1 MQSVG
6 SMAFRMLAKVQR
18 FLTLTALLACV
29 LAPLS
34 ATGCEVAGSL
44 VAQPSPTATATLTP
58 TVTATAT
65 STATPAPTATST
77 PTIEPLQLSLNLHPP
92 QVRQGH
98 TLLIEV
104 LANRPVTVTG
114 ALDDRTLSFTPRSG
128 GAWAVAGMP
137 VTAEVSAHPVQ
148 LWVVDSLGGGIST
161 TMSVMV
167 MAADFG
173 GEHIELPADRVYLLE
188 PEVVREEAQRLGQVF
203 AHVTPQQFWT
213 STFSWPH
220 AGEVTSPFG
229 IRRTYNDG
237 QASYHGGI
245 DISAEA
251 GAPVAASSQ
260 GRVALA
266 ESLQVRGNAVILD
279 HGLGVYSGYYHL
291 SEILV
296 REGQQVAQGE
306 VIGRA
311 GDTGLSTGV
320 HLHWEMRVG
329 GVLVNPLEWTL
340 RQFPQ

>member
-1 MQSVG
+1 
-6 SMAFRMLAKVQR
+6 MAFRMLARVQR
-18 FLTLTALLACV
+18 FLTVTVVWACV
-29 LAPLS
+29 LFAPS
-34 ATGCEVAGSL
+34 VTGCDVARSL

-58 TVTATAT
+58 TATVTATAT
-65 STATPAPTATST
+65 PTPAPTATPT
-77 PTIEPLQLSLNLHPP
+77 PTLEPLQLSLNLHPP
-92 QVRQGH
+92 QVTQGH
-98 TLLIEV
+98 TLLVEV

-128 GAWAVAGMP
+128 GSWAVAGMP
-137 VTAEVSAHPVQ
+137 VTAEVAAHPVQ
-148 LWVVDSLGGGIST
+148 LSVVDSFGGGIST

-173 GEHIELPADRVYLLE
+173 SEEIELPPDRVYLLE
-188 PEVVREEAQRLGQVF
+188 PEVVREEARRLGQVF
-203 AHVTPQQFWT
+203 ARVTPQLFWR

-220 AGEVTSPFG
+220 AEEVTSPFG

-237 QASYHGGI
+237 QDSYHGGI

-251 GAPVAASSQ
+251 GAPVAASSH

-296 REGQQVAQGE
+296 SEGQQVAQGD

-329 GVLVNPLEWTL
+329 GILVNPLEWTL

>member
-1 MQSVG
+1 
-6 SMAFRMLAKVQR
+6 
-18 FLTLTALLACV
+18 
-29 LAPLS
+29 
-34 ATGCEVAGSL
+34 
-44 VAQPSPTATATLTP
+44 
-58 TVTATAT
+58 
-65 STATPAPTATST
+65 
-77 PTIEPLQLSLNLHPP
+77 
-92 QVRQGH
+92 
-98 TLLIEV
+98 
-104 LANRPVTVTG
+104 
-114 ALDDRTLSFTPRSG
+114 
-128 GAWAVAGMP
+128 
-137 VTAEVSAHPVQ
+137 
-148 LWVVDSLGGGIST
+148 
-161 TMSVMV
+161 

-173 GEHIELPADRVYLLE
+173 SEQIELPADRVYLLE

-203 AHVTPQQFWT
+203 AQVSPQQFWG

-220 AGEVTSPFG
+220 AEEVTSPFG

-237 QASYHGGI
+237 QSSYHGGI

-251 GAPVAASSQ
+251 GAPVAASSH

-266 ESLQVRGNAVILD
+266 ESLQVRGNAVIVD

-296 REGQQVAQGE
+296 SEGQQVTQGD

>member
-1 MQSVG
+1 
-6 SMAFRMLAKVQR
+6 MAFRMLAKVQR
-18 FLTLTALLACV
+18 ALTLTVVLACV
-29 LAPLS
+29 LGPLS
-34 ATGCEVAGSL
+34 ATGCNVASSL
-44 VAQPSPTATATLTP
+44 VAQFSPTATATLTP
-58 TVTATAT
+58 TVTATGTPTAT
-65 STATPAPTATST
+65 PTPAPTSTPT

-98 TLLIEV
+98 TLLVEV

-114 ALDDRTLSFTPRSG
+114 ALDDRTLSFTPGPG

-137 VTAEVSAHPVQ
+137 VTAEVAAHPVQ
-148 LWVVDSLGGGIST
+148 LSVVDSWGGGIST

-173 GEHIELPADRVYLLE
+173 SEQIELPADRVYLLE

-203 AHVTPQQFWT
+203 AHVTPQPFWS

-220 AGEVTSPFG
+220 AEEVTSPFG

-237 QASYHGGI
+237 QDSYHGGI

-251 GAPVAASSQ
+251 GAPVAASSD

-266 ESLQVRGNAVILD
+266 EPLQVRGNAVILD

-296 REGQQVAQGE
+296 AEGQQVAQGD
-306 VIGRA
+306 VIGHA
-311 GDTGLSTGV
+311 GNTGLSTGV

-329 GVLVNPLEWTL
+329 GVLVNPLEWTF

>member
-1 MQSVG
+1 
-6 SMAFRMLAKVQR
+6 MAFRMLARVQR
-18 FLTLTALLACV
+18 ALTLTVVLACV

-34 ATGCEVAGSL
+34 ATGCNVASSL
-44 VAQPSPTATATLTP
+44 VAQFSPTATATLTP
-58 TVTATAT
+58 TVTATGTPTAT
-65 STATPAPTATST
+65 PTPAPTSTPT

-98 TLLIEV
+98 TLLVEV

-114 ALDDRTLSFTPRSG
+114 ALDDRTLSFTPGPG

-137 VTAEVSAHPVQ
+137 VTAEVAAHPVQ
-148 LWVVDSLGGGIST
+148 LSVVDSWGGGIST

-173 GEHIELPADRVYLLE
+173 SEQIELPADRVYLLE
-188 PEVVREEAQRLGQVF
+188 PEVVREEAQQLGQVF
-203 AHVTPQQFWT
+203 AHVTPQPFWS
-213 STFSWPH
+213 STFIWPH
-220 AGEVTSPFG
+220 AEEVTSPFG
-229 IRRTYNDG
+229 IRRTYNNG
-237 QASYHGGI
+237 QNSYHGGI

-251 GAPVAASSQ
+251 GAPVAASSD

-266 ESLQVRGNAVILD
+266 EPLQVRGNAVILD

-296 REGQQVAQGE
+296 AEGQQVAQGD
-306 VIGRA
+306 VIGHA
-311 GDTGLSTGV
+311 GNTGLSTGV

-329 GVLVNPLEWTL
+329 GVLVNPLEWTF